1 MAEMQPDMPSMEGAN
16 MSQDALSMM
25 DPKAREA
32 FMQPDDAITSV
43 LLMRMSNMSQ
53 QELEIL
59 GEVMTPETV
68 TVMLK
73 LLPEL
78 RDLIEAVSQRG
89 AAEPMQE
96 QAEPMQEQAGAL
108 GGI

>member
-16 MSQDALSMM
+16 MNQDPLSMM

-43 LLMRMSNMSQ
+43 LLIRMGNLSQ
-53 QELEIL
+53 EELETL
-59 GEVMTPETV
+59 SKVMTPETV
-68 TVMLK
+68 SVMLK

-96 QAEPMQEQAGAL
+96 QTGAL